1 MGLLQYAKDIWVG
14 GKRIFARDRVRAQET
29 DGNGGR
35 RAESRMQQLRL
46 RLYTGE
52 RTEVVVVLL
61 NDGAHDILVNGFVLP
76 PGHYLENIAHPLP
89 HPTALYP
96 KPEDER
102 ILATII
108 DDPITAVSND
118 PPPYAASYRI
128 RPTT

>member
-1 MGLLQYAKDIWVG
+1 MGILQYAKDIWIG
-14 GKRIFARDRVRAQET
+14 GKRIFTRDRVRAQET
-29 DGNGGR
+29 DGDGGR

-52 RTEVVVVLL
+52 TTEVVVVLM
-61 NDGAHDILVNGFVLP
+61 NDGAHEILVNGFVLP

-96 KPEDER
+96 KPQNER
-102 ILATII
+102 VLATIT
-108 DDPITAVSND
+108 DDPIAAVTND

-128 RPTT
+128 HPST